1 MFLWMMHQVNLDLIS
16 YFKEKGEYKYYEKE
30 LCWRLLNAKQE
41 LCFYRDSFGTF
52 MLIFT
57 KSHQYILSCPFLSMK
72 VVVFDSSL
80 RFISEMLSFCR
91 KLKIIYSC
99 FYEYLIRN
107 RYVFH

>member
-72 VVVFDSSL
+72 VVVFDSS
-80 RFISEMLSFCR
+80 FT
-91 KLKIIYSC
+91 
-99 FYEYLIRN
+99 FYIRDAFVLQKVKN
-107 RYVFH
+107 NI